1 MNATDS
7 LAKLVVSCGGDGA
20 GIQDDQIGARCA
32 SGISE
37 PAGSEGGFDG
47 RSIGLRGAA
56 AEGFDEESL
65 QRLILSLWM
74 VTNGEQWRS
83 QILGGAGPFRQRL
96 FAWGFSRF
104 SRAAEDYM
112 APHKRR
118 LFHNLSGTVLE
129 IGPGSG
135 ANLAYLNP
143 HAVSQAVKW
152 IGVEPNRFMH
162 PYLART
168 ARALGM
174 EIEIRH
180 GVAEELPA
188 ADGSVDAV
196 IATWVL
202 CSVTDQARVLNE
214 ILRVLKPGGKFL
226 FIEHVASPHGTWL
239 RRIQEFMAP
248 LWRRMGD
255 GCHPDRETGCA
266 IERAGFKDVTIQS
279 FDAPVPVVKPHIAG
293 MATKP

>member
-1 MNATDS
+1 MDAADG
-7 LAKLVVSCGGDGA
+7 LAKLVVGCGCDGA
-20 GIQDDQIGARCA
+20 SIENNQIGGGGSAGAGKPA
-32 SGISE
+32 SRE
-37 PAGSEGGFDG
+37 RRFDG

-65 QRLILSLWM
+65 QRFILSLWR
-74 VTNGEQWRS
+74 VTDREQWRS
-83 QILGGAGPFRQRL
+83 HILGGAGPLRQRL

-143 HAVSQAVKW
+143 HAVRW

-168 ARALGM
+168 ARALGI

-188 ADGSVDAV
+188 VDGSVDAV

-202 CSVTDQARVLNE
+202 CSVTDQARALNE
-214 ILRVLKPGGKFL
+214 VLRVLKPGGKFL
-226 FIEHVASPHGTWL
+226 FVEHVASPHGTWL

-248 LWRRMGD
+248 LWRRLGD

-279 FDAPVPVVKPHIAG
+279 FDAPVPVVRPHIAG

>member
-1 MNATDS
+1 
-7 LAKLVVSCGGDGA
+7 
-20 GIQDDQIGARCA
+20 
-32 SGISE
+32 
-37 PAGSEGGFDG
+37 
-47 RSIGLRGAA
+47 
-56 AEGFDEESL
+56 
-65 QRLILSLWM
+65 M

-112 APHKRR
+112 APHKKR
-118 LFHNLSGTVLE
+118 LFHNLLGTVLE

-143 HAVSQAVKW
+143 HAVRW

-168 ARALGM
+168 ARALRM
-174 EIEIRH
+174 EIETRH

-202 CSVTDQARVLNE
+202 CSVTDQARVLKE

-248 LWRRMGD
+248 LWRRIGD

-279 FDAPVPVVKPHIAG
+279 FDAPVPVVRPHIAG
-293 MATKP
+293 MATKL